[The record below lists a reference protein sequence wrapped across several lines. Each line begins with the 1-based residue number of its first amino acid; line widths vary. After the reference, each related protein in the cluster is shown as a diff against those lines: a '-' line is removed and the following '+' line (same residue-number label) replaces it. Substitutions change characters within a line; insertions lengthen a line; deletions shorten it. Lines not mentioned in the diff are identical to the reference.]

1 MNLNKFLHWTVIIL
15 GSFALLLNDI
25 VKHQWIGAFA
35 GEITFI
41 LIFVLPEYLIRRH
54 QRRKVCKYLYADWC
68 HKEIPGSYD
77 MQEKCGF
84 YHCNFDCP
92 EFEEVKK

>member
-1 MNLNKFLHWTVIIL
+1 MNLNKFLHWTVIVL

-25 VKHQWIGAFA
+25 VKKQWIGAFA

-68 HKEIPGSYD
+68 HKVVSSYD